1 MTDFVCKAKSAFFLW
16 IWRVKKD
23 NKRFWRL
30 YRQLQILIIWPFFL
44 FMIFQNLL
52 YGLFISKLK
61 EQSFLLD
68 LFFSLELKLGF

>member
-1 MTDFVCKAKSAFFLW
+1 MKN
-16 IWRVKKD
+16 D

-68 LFFSLELKLGF
+68 FFFFPGVEDGLLKKKRGMGSWLRCANL

>member
-1 MTDFVCKAKSAFFLW
+1 MKN
-16 IWRVKKD
+16 D

-61 EQSFLLD
+61 EQNFPLD
-68 LFFSLELKLGF
+68 LFFFPGVEAGL

>member
-1 MTDFVCKAKSAFFLW
+1 M
-16 IWRVKKD
+16 KKD

-30 YRQLQILIIWPFFL
+30 YRQLQILIIGPFFL

-68 LFFSLELKLGF
+68 FFFSLELKLGF